1 MEARNRSAGELDI
14 IIIIRKPKQIKN
26 NKNKKLLIVRKTNI
40 TQDG

>member
-14 IIIIRKPKQIKN
+14 IIIICKPKQIKN